1 MACSARVVANCLIR
15 EKEIE
20 DGVPPT
26 PMQLLKLVYIAHGWN
41 LAINDRPLISD
52 RIEAW
57 RYGPVIPNL
66 YHDLK
71 EWGNT
76 PVQELLPVP
85 VSGAVNLSR
94 EEKEVV
100 DEVLNAYGDLSGT
113 QLSNLTHAS
122 DTPWHKVYFDEGG
135 QFTDHAPIPN
145 RLIKQHFMELANR
158 NSHAR

>member
-1 MACSARVVANCLIR
+1 MACSARVVANYLIR
-15 EKEIE
+15 QKKIE

-41 LAINDRPLISD
+41 LAINNRPLVSD

-85 VSGAVNLSR
+85 VSRAGNPSR
-94 EEKEVV
+94 EEKEIV
-100 DEVLNAYGDLSGT
+100 DEVLNAYGDLSGI

-135 QFTDHAPIPN
+135 QYTDHAPIPN
-145 RLIKQHFMELANR
+145 HLIKRHFMELADR